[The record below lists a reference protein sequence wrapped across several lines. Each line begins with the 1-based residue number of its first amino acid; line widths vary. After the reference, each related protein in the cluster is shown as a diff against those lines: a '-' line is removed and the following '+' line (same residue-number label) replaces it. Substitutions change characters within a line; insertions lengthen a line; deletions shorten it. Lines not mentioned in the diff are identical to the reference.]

1 MMKKGEVWCK
11 IGFNIMDYVINNF
24 IKPGMGRS
32 REIWEHTG
40 FQKYFRNTGWM
51 FGGRIFILVISF
63 AVSIYIARYLGP
75 SNYGLF
81 NYAVSFAGLFGFLS
95 SLGLDNILN
104 REIVK
109 DHGKK
114 DKLIGTSFYLKL
126 VGSGLAIV
134 TIFIISIFTTN
145 DPLTL
150 ILIWLFSIRFIPA
163 SFNVLEAYFNSQVL
177 SKKVVIPQIIAA
189 IISAILK
196 ILLIY
201 FDKGIFWL
209 TVIYI
214 VETLVI
220 ASLLVFNYKK
230 IGNQLSKLK
239 FDMVVAKDLLSNSWP
254 LILSGVAV
262 GIYMKIDQVMIKN
275 ILGNEQAGLYAVA
288 VKLSE
293 VWYFI
298 PIIITGSVFPAIIN
312 AYKKSEE
319 EFNKRMSKLY
329 FLMFWSSFLI
339 AISTTFLAE
348 PIIKI
353 LFGEAYLGSIV
364 VLQIYVWSGI
374 FVFLGVVVS
383 KYLLTKNYLKISL
396 IGTLLGSIINVL
408 MNFVLIDRIGIQGA
422 AISTFL
428 SYLVPIFLVLFVHKT
443 RNHGL
448 LMLKSIIKI

>member
-1 MMKKGEVWCK
+1 M
-11 IGFNIMDYVINNF
+11 NNF
-24 IKPGMGRS
+24 IRPGLGRAS
-32 REIWEHTG
+32 YIWGHAG

-51 FGGRIFILVISF
+51 FGGRIFILAVSF
-63 AVSIYIARYLGP
+63 AISIYIARYLGP

-81 NYAVSFAGLFGFLS
+81 NYAISFVGLFGFLS

-109 DHGKK
+109 SHEKK
-114 DKLIGTSFYLKL
+114 DILIGTSFYLKIA
-126 VGSGLAIV
+126 GSILAILS
-134 TIFIISIFTTN
+134 IFTISIFTTN
-145 DPLTL
+145 DHLTL
-150 ILIWLFSIRFIPA
+150 ILIWMFALNSIPSA
-163 SFNVLEAYFNSQVL
+163 FNVFEVYFNSQVL
-177 SKKVVIPQIIAA
+177 AKKVVISQMTASIV
-189 IISAILK
+189 SAILK

-214 VETLVI
+214 IETFII
-220 ASLLVFNYKK
+220 ASLLIFNYKG

-239 FDMVVAKDLLSNSWP
+239 FDIGVAKNLLSDSWP

-275 ILGNEQAGLYAVA
+275 MLGNEQAGLYAVA

-298 PIIITGSVFPAIIN
+298 PGVITASIFPAIVN
-312 AYKKSEE
+312 AYKRSEE

-329 FLMFWSSFLI
+329 FIMFWSSFLI
-339 AISTTFLAE
+339 ALSTTFLAG

-364 VLQIYVWSGI
+364 VLQIYIWSGVA
-374 FVFLGVVVS
+374 VFIGSTTS
-383 KYLLTKNYLKISL
+383 KYLLTKNFLKISL
-396 IGTLLGSIINVL
+396 IGTVLGSVINVL
-408 MNFVLIDRIGIQGA
+408 LNIVLIGKIGIQGA
-422 AISTFL
+422 AISTL
-428 SYLVPIFLVLFVHKT
+428 VSYSVSVFIILFIHKT
-443 RNHGL
+443 RSHGL
-448 LMLKSIIKI
+448 LMLKSIINIK